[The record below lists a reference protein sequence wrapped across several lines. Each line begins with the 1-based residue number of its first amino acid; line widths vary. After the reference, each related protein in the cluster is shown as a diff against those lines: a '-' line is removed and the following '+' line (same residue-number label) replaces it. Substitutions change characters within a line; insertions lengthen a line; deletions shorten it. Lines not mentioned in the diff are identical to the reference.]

1 MLRNIF
7 FHKNTVGENSTSR
20 FRKEKRRSA
29 KSDVSKVLFP
39 DIGKITNLASL
50 DDKAWWQGMEMLEIF
65 ACLTLAAVHFVDQ
78 NWIPKTVCCVRCVM
92 VCKNGFTNWNAKI
105 ALLRVSMVVT
115 YYIKLFRT
123 GADRRNG
130 ILMFLLFLVAETINT
145 LQNTVKNTLLKYYGI
160 YFNRL

>member
-1 MLRNIF
+1 MLANSGREKYCFMLRNIF

-20 FRKEKRRSA
+20 FLKEKRRSA

-65 ACLTLAAVHFVDQ
+65 ACLTLAAVHFADQ

-92 VCKNGFTNWNAKI
+92 VCKNGFTKQKLHFWLYPWS
-105 ALLRVSMVVT
+105 LLTILNFSERGPTDAMV
-115 YYIKLFRT
+115 F
-123 GADRRNG
+123 
-130 ILMFLLFLVAETINT
+130 
-145 LQNTVKNTLLKYYGI
+145 
-160 YFNRL
+160 